1 MGVTPGEI
9 RCPAWPRRAGLRV
22 RRKPDEGQPAWG
34 TSGMKKRTIHQRILF
49 SFAVVLLLVIVMGVI
64 SLMRLANVEKAANT
78 MLAESL
84 PGLYNRTQLLATW
97 EENYALTASY
107 IFHDDRNARLEDE
120 KQLAA
125 SWAQIEQLNKQY
137 EPMIDTAIEK
147 QLTDSLNAV
156 LVPYK
161 RVQGE
166 ILKLADGRS
175 DKEAQAKLLAELDPQ
190 FNEGEKV
197 IRKLEDVNKAS
208 AEDSTQQIVAAVS
221 SARTGIVI
229 SMLAALFVALV
240 SGILLLRSV
249 TVPLRELSSELGR
262 SGVQVDASVKDIAS
276 TAKHQQATASEIAA
290 TTTEIGSTS
299 HEISAT
305 SKVLVRTMNEVSSMA
320 EQSAALA
327 GTGQAGLS
335 HMEETMRQVMEAA
348 GLVNAKLG
356 VLNDKAANISQVVTT
371 ITRVADQT
379 NLLSLNA
386 AIEAEKA
393 GDYGRG
399 FSVVALEIRRLADQ
413 TAVATLDIEQMVKEI
428 QSAVSAGVMG
438 MDKFSEQ
445 VRRGTQEMQQV
456 GAQLSQI
463 IQQVQAVAPRIE
475 SVNEGMQAQATGAD
489 QISNALS
496 QLSEA
501 TRDTVESLRQSGRAI
516 DGLNEVVATLSG
528 SVSHLNLL
536 I

>member
-1 MGVTPGEI
+1 
-9 RCPAWPRRAGLRV
+9 
-22 RRKPDEGQPAWG
+22 
-34 TSGMKKRTIHQRILF
+34 MKKRTIHQRILL
-49 SFAVVLLLVIVMGVI
+49 SFAVVLALVVVMGVI
-64 SLMRLANVEKAANT
+64 SLLRLASVERAADA
-78 MLAESL
+78 MLRESL

-97 EENYALTASY
+97 EENYALTAAY
-107 IFHDDRNARLEDE
+107 IFHDDKSALLQDE
-120 KQLAA
+120 KEMLAN
-125 SWAQIEQLNKQY
+125 WNQVEQLNRDY
-137 EPMIDTAIEK
+137 EPMVDTPEEK
-147 QLTDSLNAV
+147 ELFGALRNL

-161 RVQGE
+161 RIQSEV
-166 ILKLADGRS
+166 LKLAEVQN
-175 DKEAQAKLLAELDPQ
+175 DKDAQAKLLAELDPE
-190 FNEGEKV
+190 FDKAEKL
-197 IRKLEDVNKAS
+197 IRKLEDVNKTA
-208 AEDSTQQIVAAVS
+208 AEGSTNEIVAAVS
-221 SARTGIVI
+221 SARTSILA
-229 SMLAALFVALV
+229 SLLAALLVALV
-240 SGILLLRSV
+240 SGVLLLRSV
-249 TVPLRELSSELGR
+249 THPLRELSSELGR
-262 SGVQVDASVKDIAS
+262 SGIQVDSSVKDIAA
-276 TAKHQQATASEIAA
+276 TARQQQATASEIAA

-305 SKVLVRTMNEVSSMA
+305 SKVLVRTMTEVSSMA

-327 GTGQAGLS
+327 GTGQAGLTQ
-335 HMEETMRQVMEAA
+335 MEDTMRQVMDAA
-348 GLVNAKLG
+348 SSVNAKLG
-356 VLNDKAANISQVVTT
+356 VLNEKAANISQVITT

-393 GDYGRG
+393 GEYGRG
-399 FSVVALEIRRLADQ
+399 FSVVAVEIRRLADQ

-445 VRRGTQEMQQV
+445 VRRGTLEMQQV

-489 QISNALS
+489 QISHALS

-516 DGLNEVVATLSG
+516 DGLNEVVGVLSG

>member
-1 MGVTPGEI
+1 
-9 RCPAWPRRAGLRV
+9 
-22 RRKPDEGQPAWG
+22 
-34 TSGMKKRTIHQRILF
+34 MKKRTIHQRILL
-49 SFAVVLLLVIVMGVI
+49 SFAVVLILVIVMGVI
-64 SLMRLANVEKAANT
+64 SLLRLASVEAAAGT
-78 MLAESL
+78 MLRESL
-84 PGLYNRTQLLATW
+84 PGLYNRTQMLATW
-97 EENYALTASY
+97 EENYALTAAY
-107 IFHDDRNARLEDE
+107 IFHDDKTALQRDE
-120 KQLAA
+120 QELLAN
-125 SWAQIEQLNKQY
+125 WNQVELLNREY
-137 EPMIDTAIEK
+137 EAMVDTPEEK
-147 QLTDSLNAV
+147 ESFESLKNL

-161 RVQGE
+161 RIQGE
-166 ILKLADGRS
+166 VLKLAEVQN
-175 DKEAQAKLLAELDPQ
+175 DKDAQAKMLAELDPE
-190 FNEGEKV
+190 FDKAEKT
-197 IRKLEDVNKAS
+197 IRKLEEVNKTS
-208 AEDSTQQIVAAVS
+208 AEDATKQIVAAVA
-221 SARTGIVI
+221 SARTGIIASLV
-229 SMLAALFVALV
+229 AALVVALI

-249 TVPLRELSSELGR
+249 THPLRELSSELGR
-262 SGVQVDASVKDIAS
+262 SGLQVDSSVKDIAA

-305 SKVLVRTMNEVSSMA
+305 SKVLVRTMNEVSAMA

-335 HMEETMRQVMEAA
+335 QMEETMRQVMDAA
-348 GLVNAKLG
+348 GSVNAKLG
-356 VLNDKAANISQVVTT
+356 VLNEKAANISQVITT

-393 GDYGRG
+393 GEYGRG
-399 FSVVALEIRRLADQ
+399 FSVVAVEIRRLADQ

-445 VRRGTQEMQQV
+445 VRRGTHEMQQI
-456 GAQLSQI
+456 GGQLSQI

-489 QISNALS
+489 QISHALA

-516 DGLNEVVATLSG
+516 DGLNEVVSVLSG
-528 SVSHLNLL
+528 SVSNLNLL

>member
-1 MGVTPGEI
+1 
-9 RCPAWPRRAGLRV
+9 
-22 RRKPDEGQPAWG
+22 
-34 TSGMKKRTIHQRILF
+34 MKKRTIHQRILL
-49 SFAVVLLLVIVMGVI
+49 SFAVVLALVIATGAI
-64 SLMRLANVEKAANT
+64 SFLRFANVQNAAGN
-78 MLAESL
+78 LLQDSL
-84 PGLYNRTQLLATW
+84 PGLYNRTQLLAVW
-97 EENYALTASY
+97 EENYSLIVAY
-107 IFHDDRNARLEDE
+107 IFHDNKEALLKDE
-120 KQLAA
+120 R
-125 SWAQIEQLNKQY
+125 E
-137 EPMIDTAIEK
+137 
-147 QLTDSLNAV
+147 LNANWQQV
-156 LVPYK
+156 ELLNQQFEAMADTPEERELFAALKERLGPY
-161 RVQGE
+161 RRIQNEVM
-166 ILKLADGRS
+166 KLAEVQN
-175 DKEAQAKLLAELDPQ
+175 DKDAQAKLLAELEPEFVQ
-190 FNEGEKV
+190 VEKIV
-197 IRKLEDVNKAS
+197 RKLEDANKAAADS
-208 AEDSTQQIVAAVS
+208 STQEILSAVS
-221 SARTGIVI
+221 SAKLAVVVSLI
-229 SMLAALFVALV
+229 AALLVALV
-240 SGILLLRSV
+240 SGLLLLRSV

-262 SGVQVDASVKDIAS
+262 SGVRVDSSVKDIAA
-276 TAKHQQATASEIAA
+276 TAKQQQATASEIAA

-305 SKVLVRTMNEVSSMA
+305 SKVLVRTMNEVSAMA

-327 GTGQAGLS
+327 GTGQSGLS

-348 GLVNAKLG
+348 SSVNTKLG
-356 VLNDKAANISQVVTT
+356 VLNEKAANISQVVTT

-393 GDYGRG
+393 GEYGRG
-399 FSVVALEIRRLADQ
+399 FSVVAVEIRRLADQ

-489 QISNALS
+489 QISHALS

-516 DGLNEVVATLSG
+516 DGLNEVVSMLSG
-528 SVSHLNLL
+528 SVSHLNVM

>member
-1 MGVTPGEI
+1 MQ
-9 RCPAWPRRAGLRV
+9 RCAVDVAFAACGAGFTGGTRSLLRRGNTTMA
-22 RRKPDEGQPAWG
+22 
-34 TSGMKKRTIHQRILF
+34 KRTIRQRILL
-49 SFAVVLLLVIVMGVI
+49 SFAVVLALVIVMGGM
-64 SLMRLANVEKAANT
+64 SLVRFANVQNAAET
-78 MLAESL
+78 MLRESL
-84 PGLYNRTQLLATW
+84 PGLYNRTQLLAGW
-97 EENYALTASY
+97 EENYAITAAY
-107 IFHDDRNARLEDE
+107 IFHDDKNALLQDE
-120 KQLAA
+120 RELQAN
-125 SWAQIEQLNKQY
+125 WAQVEQLNQQF
-137 EPMIDTAIEK
+137 EPMADTSEERELFK
-147 QLTDSLNAV
+147 ELTDRLG
-156 LVPYK
+156 PY
-161 RVQGE
+161 RRIQGE
-166 ILKLADGRS
+166 VLKLAGAQNKKD
-175 DKEAQAKLLAELDPQ
+175 AQAKLLAELEPEFDKV
-190 FNEGEKV
+190 EKLV
-197 IRKLEDVNKAS
+197 RKLEDINKA
-208 AEDSTQQIVAAVS
+208 AADTSTQQILSSVASAKLSVIVS
-221 SARTGIVI
+221 LI
-229 SMLAALFVALV
+229 AALLVALI
-240 SGILLLRSV
+240 SGLLLLRSV
-249 TVPLRELSSELGR
+249 TGPLRDLSTELGR
-262 SGVQVDASVKDIAS
+262 SGVRVDSSVKDIAA
-276 TAKHQQATASEIAA
+276 TAKQQQATASEIAA

-305 SKVLVRTMNEVSSMA
+305 SKVLVRTMNEVSEMA

-327 GTGQAGLS
+327 GTGQSGLS

-348 GLVNAKLG
+348 SSVNAKLG
-356 VLNDKAANISQVVTT
+356 VLNEKAANISQVVTT

-393 GDYGRG
+393 GEYGRG
-399 FSVVALEIRRLADQ
+399 FSVVAVEIRRLADQ

-445 VRRGTQEMQQV
+445 VRRGTQEMQHV
-456 GAQLSQI
+456 GGQLSQI

-489 QISNALS
+489 QISHALS

-516 DGLNEVVATLSG
+516 DGLNEVVSMLSG

>member
-1 MGVTPGEI
+1 M
-9 RCPAWPRRAGLRV
+9 R
-22 RRKPDEGQPAWG
+22 
-34 TSGMKKRTIHQRILF
+34 KRTIRQRILL
-49 SFAVVLLLVIVMGVI
+49 SFAVVLALVIVMGTV
-64 SLMRLANVEKAANT
+64 SYLRLLNIEKAADA
-78 MLAESL
+78 MLLESL
-84 PGLYNRTQLLATW
+84 PGLYNRTQMLAAW
-97 EENYALTASY
+97 EENYALTAAH
-107 IFHDDRNARLEDE
+107 IFREDKAGVE
-120 KQLAA
+120 EIEGKIAA
-125 SWAQIEQLNKQY
+125 NWAQIDQLNNEYDAIITSALAKQTF
-137 EPMIDTAIEK
+137 EELKRT
-147 QLTDSLNAV
+147 LL
-156 LVPYK
+156 PY
-161 RVQGE
+161 RDVQKDVM
-166 ILKLADGRS
+166 KLAAAQA
-175 DKEAQAKLLAELDPQ
+175 DKEAQAKVLAELDPA
-190 FNEGEKV
+190 FAKSEKL
-197 IRKLEDVNKAS
+197 IRDLETMNKTDAD
-208 AEDSTQQIVAAVS
+208 ASTQQIV
-221 SARTGIVI
+221 SACASAKISIVL
-229 SMLAALFVALV
+229 SFVAALLVALI
-240 SGILLLRSV
+240 SGYLLLRSV
-249 TVPLRELSSELGR
+249 TGPLRELSTELGR
-262 SGVQVDASVKDIAS
+262 SGVRVDSSVKDIAS
-276 TAKHQQATASEIAA
+276 TAKQQQATASEIAA

-305 SKVLVRTMNEVSSMA
+305 SKVLVRTMNEVSGMA

-327 GTGQAGLS
+327 GTGQSGLS
-335 HMEETMRQVMEAA
+335 HMEETMRQVMDAA
-348 GLVNAKLG
+348 SSVNAKLG
-356 VLNDKAANISQVVTT
+356 VLNEKAANISQVVTT

-393 GDYGRG
+393 GEYGRG
-399 FSVVALEIRRLADQ
+399 FSVVAVEIRRLADQ

-489 QISNALS
+489 QISHALS

-516 DGLNEVVATLSG
+516 DGLNEVVGILSG

-536 I
+536 V